1 MPPRGAT
8 QEALLRALRLS
19 GEEPLSG
26 QKLAGQLGVSRA
38 AVHKAAQALQR
49 QGYRI
54 QASSGLGYRL
64 CRGGDVLSREA
75 LLEALAPHSPVTRCH
90 VYEEVPSTNRTAR
103 ALAGEGALQ
112 GTLVVAGRQAEG
124 RGRLGRTFVSPEGGV
139 YLSLILRPGGE
150 AADALSVT
158 GCAAVAVCRAVE
170 RLCGRQLAI
179 KWVNDLFYK
188 GKKVGGILTEAV
200 SHFET
205 GRLEFLTVGI
215 GVNLA
220 TPAEAFPPEV
230 AKVAGSLFLPG
241 QAPCSRVELAAAIAQ
256 ELLNLGIG
264 RDYLPEYRARSLVVG
279 HYLTVTGD
287 GEPYTAFARGI
298 DGEGRLL
305 ITLSGGGEKAL
316 RYGEMS
322 IRPAPGSF

>member
-8 QEALLRALRLS
+8 QAALLEALRRS

-26 QKLAGQLGVSRA
+26 QKLARDLGVSRA
-38 AVHKAAQALQR
+38 AVHKAAQALQK

-54 QASSGLGYRL
+54 EASSGLGYRL
-64 CRGGDVLSREA
+64 GRGGDVLNQAALEA
-75 LLEALAPHSPVTRCH
+75 ALAPGSPVTRCY
-90 VYEEVPSTNRTAR
+90 VYGEVASTNRTAR
-103 ALAGEGALQ
+103 TLAGEGAPQ
-112 GTLVVAGRQAEG
+112 GTLVLAGRQKAG

-150 AADALSVT
+150 IADSLTVT
-158 GCAAVAVCRAVE
+158 GCAAVAVCRAVA
-170 RLCGRQLAI
+170 RLCGRQLSI

-188 GKKVGGILTEAV
+188 GKKVAGILTEAV
-200 SHFET
+200 SDFET

-220 TPAEAFPPEV
+220 TPAEAFPPQV
-230 AKVAGSLFLPG
+230 APVAGSLFPPG
-241 QAPCSRVELAAAIAQ
+241 QAPCSRAELAAAIAQ
-256 ELLNLGIG
+256 ELLALGIRG
-264 RDYLPEYRARSLVVG
+264 DYLPEYRSRSLVVG

-298 DGEGRLL
+298 DEEGRLL

-316 RYGEMS
+316 RYGEVS